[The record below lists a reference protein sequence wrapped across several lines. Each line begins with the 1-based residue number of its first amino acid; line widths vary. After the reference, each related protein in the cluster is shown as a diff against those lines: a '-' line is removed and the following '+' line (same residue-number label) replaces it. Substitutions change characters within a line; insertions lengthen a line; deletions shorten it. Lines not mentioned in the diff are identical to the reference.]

1 MTLWVGQDGT
11 VNDDEGDGA
20 AAPGSEGGYDDTGAA
35 DDTSADAGAADVA
48 DAGDA
53 GEEVQADDGG
63 DVVDEES
70 DVDDTAPIAPV
81 SDSVA
86 IFEPSMYYPGEV
98 VLFGGV
104 PHFTRRYF
112 ERIGAMPRRR
122 RHHRR
127 FAMER
132 EAPRLSF
139 WEKIFGRR
147 HHRPHMDREVAVPWH
162 HRRPVVW
169 ERELI
174 ELRRLYPGREREL
187 LEMHRL
193 YPGRER
199 EMFETRIRREREE
212 HARRT
217 IHPAHPAHP
226 DHPHHRAH
234 QEQHPEHPGHPGHP
248 GHPAHQPPT
257 AAQAQAPHAVHP
269 AQQAAAQQRGARVP
283 MAPSALQP
291 QQKPV
296 VQPAKGA
303 QAQAHPHPLPPSPEM
318 QMQQQVQLG
327 EHATSGTF
335 TGWDYPLTD
344 YNGYLFVDGPGQY
357 WLWTIT
363 EPWLPPMNPPDYV
376 PELFPPPPPPGM
388 IAAMDLSPWEIS
400 RSNLFFPEEEMPED
414 AQPHITGLD
423 FPFTDY
429 FGNLILDAEP
439 LGSGQLASMIEQE
452 FYGPHVTGNG
462 SLPMTDHWGNLL
474 TAPHPFH
481 IDYPWPPTMGGP
493 VLTGYDTPFT
503 DFYGRLL
510 TNYGQY
516 GNFTVENPWDWQNW
530 DDVDLDR
537 IDTEG
542 DPQWFVVGQGDD
554 IGASLG
560 SAFGS
565 ALGSATG
572 ESSFGQAGKEIG
584 SSIESGA
591 SSGDWGSALAAIG
604 TSVAKVAIPALAKA
618 GTDALTKATS
628 QGGGG
633 TTTQQGSPSVADVLA
648 KATQQSAPQQR
659 PAQRPARGAH
669 AADPARNAMRSLVQ
683 QMTTLG
689 QKYGIQRPGR
699 QAQPRQAAPSG
710 GS

>member
-1 MTLWVGQDGT
+1 MSLWVGQDGT
-11 VNDDEGDGA
+11 MNDDEGDGA
-20 AAPGSEGGYDDTGAA
+20 AAPGSEGGYDDASGA
-35 DDTSADAGAADVA
+35 DDTAADAGDVG

-53 GEEVQADDGG
+53 GDVQADEGGDG
-63 DVVDEES
+63 DVVETEEAD
-70 DVDDTAPIAPV
+70 DVDDTQPLASV
-81 SDSVA
+81 YDSVTV
-86 IFEPSMYYPGEV
+86 FEPSMYYPGEV

-122 RHHRR
+122 RRHRR
-127 FAMER
+127 FGMER

-147 HHRPHMDREVAVPWH
+147 HHRPHVEREVAFPRH
-162 HRRPVVW
+162 HAHW

-174 ELRRLYPGREREL
+174 ELRRLYPGREREF
-187 LEMHRL
+187 LEFHRL

-199 EMFETRIRREREE
+199 EMMEMHVRRERE
-212 HARRT
+212 HRDHLRRT
-217 IHPAHPAHP
+217 VHPAHPAHP
-226 DHPHHRAH
+226 DHPAH
-234 QEQHPEHPGHPGHP
+234 PHKHDDHKEKPAHPGHP

-303 QAQAHPHPLPPSPEM
+303 QVQAQPHPLPPSPEL
-318 QMQQQVQLG
+318 QMQQQVLLG

-363 EPWLPPMNPPDYV
+363 EPWMPPMNPPNYV
-376 PELFPPPPPPGM
+376 PELFPPPPPPDM
-388 IAAMDLSPWEIS
+388 LAAMDLSPWEIS
-400 RSNLFFPEEEMPED
+400 RSNLFMPDEEIPED
-414 AQPHITGLD
+414 AQPHITGVD

-429 FGNLILDAEP
+429 YGNLILDALP
-439 LGSGQLASMIEQE
+439 MGSGQMASMLEDPNA
-452 FYGPHVTGNG
+452 PHFVGNG

-493 VLTGYDTPFT
+493 VLTGFDTPFT
-503 DFYGRLL
+503 DLYGRLL

-516 GNFTVENPWDWQNW
+516 GNFTVENPWDWSNW

-542 DPQWFVVGQGDD
+542 DPQWFVVGQDD
-554 IGASLG
+554 LGASLG

-572 ESSFGQAGKEIG
+572 DTSGSFGQAGKEIG

-591 SSGDWGSALAAIG
+591 SSGDWGSALASIG
-604 TSVAKVAIPALAKA
+604 TSVAKAALPALAKA
-618 GTDALTKATS
+618 GTDALAKATS

-633 TTTQQGSPSVADVLA
+633 AQQQGGSSQSISDVLSSMKTTQQ
-648 KATQQSAPQQR
+648 APQQR
-659 PAQRPARGAH
+659 SSHAQRGAPA
-669 AADPARNAMRSLVQ
+669 DARNAMRSLVR

-699 QAQPRQAAPSG
+699 TPRTQPAAPSG
-710 GS
+710 GA